1 MTNNGE
7 IRRVL
12 GKSQKNTTSNQKELE
27 VKKKVEEKSSAN
39 NDAVAE
45 LTENKGKYN
54 NDRTINGN
62 KFVIFIPIIL
72 AIIVIITIV
81 SFILVTKDSIPA
93 KTTQTTST
101 TEQKGSI
108 TVPKSDEKDV
118 ISDKKEV
125 ATTNAEQSVQS
136 NNIQNLEKKASNN
149 PTATKTATK
158 PVTKS
163 VPKNKYKDLQEY
175 LKDVTKVIK
184 DLYFSLYSM
193 DNVTML
199 VDFKNNKY
207 TYITGEGTRN
217 CGGLYRFIYENQSKF
232 PRYYDRNGNPIPIKI
247 TVNGREVTKV
257 ALAISTYDLLMER
270 TAGEGTDDTIIDFT
284 KNSSATTKTE
294 TPKVNKQ
301 VTIPQGTSKVHA
313 NNKTPKN
320 EYEDGATYI
329 VELWSKLEKMYQP
342 QNYVDYA
349 HMEIHFAEGKVVLKE
364 GNFSTGVHE
373 LYTFLLMNEDIPV
386 YYDENGK
393 PRSVYVTVRD
403 SKVANVGFVL

>member
-1 MTNNGE
+1 
-7 IRRVL
+7 
-12 GKSQKNTTSNQKELE
+12 
-27 VKKKVEEKSSAN
+27 
-39 NDAVAE
+39 
-45 LTENKGKYN
+45 
-54 NDRTINGN
+54 
-62 KFVIFIPIIL
+62 
-72 AIIVIITIV
+72 
-81 SFILVTKDSIPA
+81 
-93 KTTQTTST
+93 
-101 TEQKGSI
+101 
-108 TVPKSDEKDV
+108 
-118 ISDKKEV
+118 
-125 ATTNAEQSVQS
+125 
-136 NNIQNLEKKASNN
+136 
-149 PTATKTATK
+149 
-158 PVTKS
+158 
-163 VPKNKYKDLQEY
+163 
-175 LKDVTKVIK
+175 
-184 DLYFSLYSM
+184 
-193 DNVTML
+193 ML

-373 LYTFLLMNEDIPV
+373 LYTFLLMNENIPV
-386 YYDENGK
+386 YYDENGN

-403 SKVANVGFVL
+403 SKVTNVGFVL

>member
-101 TEQKGSI
+101 IEQKGNI

-125 ATTNAEQSVQS
+125 ATTNAQQSVQS

-149 PTATKTATK
+149 QTATM

-163 VPKNKYKDLQEY
+163 VPKNKYKDPQEY

-257 ALAISTYDLLMER
+257 ALAISTQDLVMER
-270 TAGEGTDDTIIDFT
+270 TAG
-284 KNSSATTKTE
+284 KQAYNTKTDFKQE
-294 TPKVNKQ
+294 TTPTVQVNKQ

-373 LYTFLLMNEDIPV
+373 LYTFLLMNENIPV
-386 YYDENGK
+386 YYDENGN

-403 SKVANVGFVL
+403 SKVTNVGFVL

>member
-1 MTNNGE
+1 
-7 IRRVL
+7 
-12 GKSQKNTTSNQKELE
+12 
-27 VKKKVEEKSSAN
+27 
-39 NDAVAE
+39 
-45 LTENKGKYN
+45 
-54 NDRTINGN
+54 
-62 KFVIFIPIIL
+62 
-72 AIIVIITIV
+72 
-81 SFILVTKDSIPA
+81 
-93 KTTQTTST
+93 
-101 TEQKGSI
+101 
-108 TVPKSDEKDV
+108 
-118 ISDKKEV
+118 
-125 ATTNAEQSVQS
+125 
-136 NNIQNLEKKASNN
+136 
-149 PTATKTATK
+149 
-158 PVTKS
+158 
-163 VPKNKYKDLQEY
+163 
-175 LKDVTKVIK
+175 
-184 DLYFSLYSM
+184 
-193 DNVTML
+193 ML

-257 ALAISTYDLLMER
+257 ALAISTQDLVMER
-270 TAGEGTDDTIIDFT
+270 TAG
-284 KNSSATTKTE
+284 KQAYNTKTDFKQE
-294 TPKVNKQ
+294 TTPTVQVNKQ

-403 SKVANVGFVL
+403 SKVTNVGFVL